1 MKPHRRAVLRSLSAA
16 TVAGV
21 VGVGSSH
28 KASAQ
33 GGSPQTFVLVHG
45 AWHGG
50 WCWRDVAAILRQAGH
65 TVYTPTQ
72 TGLGERSHL
81 LSRNI
86 TLDTFVDDIANLI
99 RFEQLEKVVLV
110 GHSFGGLSISGVAD
124 RMPERLRC
132 LVYLDSL
139 ILEAGQTPF
148 SSVPSEIVDARL
160 KAAEESSNG
169 LSLPIPDPVQ
179 IGLLREEDRRFVA
192 SRLTP
197 HPLSTYTSPMNLR
210 NPVGNG
216 IPATYIRCST
226 PAYAPVAKS
235 LVWARARNWPIV
247 ELETGHVAMVSAPK
261 EVAREVMR
269 LAA

>member
-1 MKPHRRAVLRSLSAA
+1 MTLDRRTMVSSLSAA
-16 TVAGV
+16 IVAGA
-21 VGVGSSH
+21 GVGSGR

-33 GGSPQTFVLVHG
+33 VSSPQTFVLVPG

-50 WCWRDVAAILRQAGH
+50 WCWRDVATILRGAGH
-65 TVYTPTQ
+65 TVYSATQ

-81 LSRNI
+81 LSRDI
-86 TLDTFVDDIANLI
+86 TVDTFVQDVANLI
-99 RFEQLEKVVLV
+99 RWEQLEGVVLV

-124 RMPERLRC
+124 RMPERLRQ

-139 ILEAGQTPF
+139 ILEDGQTPF
-148 SSVPSEIVDARL
+148 SVVPNEIVAARL
-160 KAAEESSNG
+160 KAAEESSKG
-169 LSLPIPDPVQ
+169 LSLPVPDPRE
-179 IGLLREEDRRFVA
+179 IGLLRDEDQRFVV

-197 HPLSTYTSPMNLR
+197 HPLSTYTSPMHLR

-216 IPATYIRCST
+216 VPATYIHCSE

-235 LVWARARNWPIV
+235 FAWARSRGWPIV
-247 ELETGHVAMVSAPK
+247 ELKTGHVAMVSAPA
-261 EVAREVMR
+261 EVARELIL